1 MKYTDNDV
9 IAFNSHLEQKPL
21 TAIAVSMIVNRP
33 IKEVACTNVDQL
45 KQTIGDC
52 KDVAL
57 LTGFDQPIDNQQL
70 SVIYSQHMITM
81 IDFFDQMVK
90 GGAIDAKEVV
100 DRFGFGG
107 VYFHNIEF
115 KRYVAEFVFD
125 QLIYELDA
133 WCHYNLG
140 EEDYHQV
147 DL

>member
-1 MKYTDNDV
+1 MKYTDEDV
-9 IAFNSHLEQKPL
+9 IAFNSHLEQEPL

-33 IKEVACTNVDQL
+33 IEEVACTNVEQL
-45 KQTIGDC
+45 KQTISDC

-57 LTGFDQPIDNQQL
+57 LTGFVKPIDDQQL

-90 GGAIDAKEVV
+90 DGAIDAKEVV

-133 WCHYNLG
+133 WYHYNLG

>member
-1 MKYTDNDV
+1 
-9 IAFNSHLEQKPL
+9 
-21 TAIAVSMIVNRP
+21 
-33 IKEVACTNVDQL
+33 
-45 KQTIGDC
+45 
-52 KDVAL
+52 
-57 LTGFDQPIDNQQL
+57 
-70 SVIYSQHMITM
+70 MITL

-90 GGAIDAKEVV
+90 DGAIDAKEVV